1 MANRQQYETEQH
13 MLITAQ
19 RNNENLSREN
29 KTATKKLNQLID
41 DNNRLEV
48 REEYTNNYKS

>member
-19 RNNENLSREN
+19 RDNDNLSREN
-29 KTATKKLNQLID
+29 KAATKKFNQLID
-41 DNNRLEV
+41 DNNKLEV
-48 REEYTNNYKS
+48 REKYIEKR